1 MWFAAAW
8 YITHQKQGVSAL
20 GLQRVLGLNSYQS
33 AWAMLHRFRRAM
45 VHPDRDLLC
54 GTVEVDEVFLA
65 LSRKD
70 TKNPRPPDSKPHNRN
85 HLVAFAVAV
94 EVHESRGFGRIHFKL
109 SFSLNESIIS

>member
-1 MWFAAAW
+1 VWFAAAW
-8 YITHQKQGVSAL
+8 YITHQKQGVSVL

-33 AWAMLHRFRRAM
+33 AWAMLHQFRRAM
-45 VHPDRDLLC
+45 THPDRDLLC

>member
-1 MWFAAAW
+1 MVGASPRVWFAAAW

-54 GTVEVDEVFLA
+54 GTNRGRCGLFGTEPQRYEEPKA
-65 LSRKD
+65 SRLK
-70 TKNPRPPDSKPHNRN
+70 TPQPQP
-85 HLVAFAVAV
+85 
-94 EVHESRGFGRIHFKL
+94 FG
-109 SFSLNESIIS
+109 SFRRCR